1 MTLCTRVMN
10 PPSLRVIREPPASQ
24 GQGPCL
30 IQYPWI
36 LNTQE
41 RHWHVASAR
50 LADAWPGWH
59 SRVCSEAMGWYLL
72 PRPSITYKSP
82 TLQVHVQGRQKK
94 KQETQ
99 DGGGAEL
106 STHSQ
111 WGWGSRWR
119 PGGCPEMGITLT
131 AAPRLAA
138 HASPPLSLCLLPTPV
153 SWTSCSSPA
162 AVPHPD
168 HPSLRKGFCHG
179 WADDALCLESWPQS
193 TEPLEGRDRQKLKH
207 SQAVLPRVQGFFLL
221 QMLMAEWLPTA
232 APNPGEP
239 TDPVFSAI
247 IIPCPPQCPSE
258 WCSSCHWP
266 LKPKQ
271 HTVCGF

>member
-1 MTLCTRVMN
+1 MSDSIKSIYICLQSQTYRRWQWGSVKGLFLLGACLQMKSTFHGLNRGWVLPMTLCTRVMN

-36 LNTQE
+36 LSTQE

-72 PRPSITYKSP
+72 PWPSITYKSP

-94 KQETQ
+94 KRETQ

-111 WGWGSRWR
+111 RGWGSRWR
-119 PGGCPEMGITLT
+119 PRNGHHTYGSTSSRGSCIPTPQLM
-131 AAPRLAA
+131 
-138 HASPPLSLCLLPTPV
+138 SPPHTCQLNQLLLPCSCAPPWPSQSPQRFLPWL
-153 SWTSCSSPA
+153 SWWMLCVWRAGPRA
-162 AVPHPD
+162 Q
-168 HPSLRKGFCHG
+168 SL
-179 WADDALCLESWPQS
+179 
-193 TEPLEGRDRQKLKH
+193 
-207 SQAVLPRVQGFFLL
+207 
-221 QMLMAEWLPTA
+221 
-232 APNPGEP
+232 
-239 TDPVFSAI
+239 
-247 IIPCPPQCPSE
+247 
-258 WCSSCHWP
+258 
-266 LKPKQ
+266 
-271 HTVCGF
+271 